1 MKYLFLED
9 QEGAST
15 IIYLFL
21 YMQLIKARMKKVLTV
36 LMAFYVLVLVFAPC
50 VDHDLT
56 VDPNPRP
63 VINTA
68 TLPIHQDQHDCCTP
82 FCTCSCCS
90 APFELLKAF
99 IISQD
104 FFQNGTLTFFF
115 NSRFQTRYDFTIWEP
130 PKA

>member
-1 MKYLFLED
+1 
-9 QEGAST
+9 
-15 IIYLFL
+15 
-21 YMQLIKARMKKVLTV
+21 MKKVLTV
-36 LMAFYVLVLVFAPC
+36 LMAFYVLVLIFAPC
-50 VDHDLT
+50 VDHDLS

-63 VINTA
+63 LICSA

-90 APFELLKAF
+90 APFEVLKTF
-99 IISQD
+99 FISQD
-104 FFQNGTLTFFF
+104 FSLSETLTFFF

>member
-21 YMQLIKARMKKVLTV
+21 YMQLIKAGMKKVFNL
-36 LMAFYVLVLVFAPC
+36 LMAFYVLVMVFAPC
-50 VDHDLT
+50 VDEDLSGDT
-56 VDPNPRP
+56 NPRP
-63 VINTA
+63 VISSA
-68 TLPIHQDQHDCCTP
+68 ALPIHQDQHDCCSP

-90 APFELLKAF
+90 APFEVLKTF

-104 FFQNGTLTFFF
+104 FSQHATLTFFF
-115 NSRFQTRYDFTIWEP
+115 NSRFQTRCDFTIWEP